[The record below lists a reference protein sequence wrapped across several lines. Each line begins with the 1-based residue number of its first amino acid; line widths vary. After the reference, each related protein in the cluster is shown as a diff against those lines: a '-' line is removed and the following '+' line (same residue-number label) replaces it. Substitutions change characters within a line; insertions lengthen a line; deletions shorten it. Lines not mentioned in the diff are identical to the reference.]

1 MLVHELK
8 KSTGFNKKAKV
19 LGRGNSSGKGNY
31 SGKGLKGQAARSGAS
46 IPAWFEGGQTPLI
59 RRLPKL
65 RWFKRFHKFI
75 DAYEI
80 VNLDRLEADVRIGSE
95 TTVTKQVLVATWHI
109 SSVTM
114 PVKVLSRGKLTKKLV
129 FEGLDQYSVTAR
141 KHIEQAGGSIV

>member
-65 RWFKRFHKFI
+65 RGFKRFHKLC
-75 DAYEI
+75 EEHEV
-80 VNLDRLEADVRIGSE
+80 VNLGRLEADVRITSGM
-95 TTVTKQVLVATWHI
+95 TITKQVLVDTGHI
-109 SSVTM
+109 SKIHCA
-114 PVKVLSRGKLTKKLV
+114 VKVLNRGAFTKKLS
-129 FEGLDQYSVTAR
+129 FEGLDNYSTGAR
-141 KHIEQAGGSIV
+141 ELIEKTGGSIA